1 MTEIKKV
8 AVLGSG
14 VMGAGIA
21 GLMAVLLPVMG
32 WSQSPPPWDDAW
44 RHCDAA
50 AECEVVKNE
59 CYAWTSV
66 NAKHKAEAQEHFN
79 YLRPRVNCVA
89 PKPTPQ
95 PPARCED
102 NQCVIG

>member
-1 MTEIKKV
+1 MTKIPHLAAIAF
-8 AVLGSG
+8 AVTLT
-14 VMGAGIA
+14 AQA
-21 GLMAVLLPVMG
+21 AT
-32 WSQSPPPWDDAW
+32 WDDAW

-95 PPARCED
+95 PPARCEH